1 MRKKHIKKGILQLE
15 GKKRKQN
22 DRFLGAIAVPIP
34 AQVETKFIGGIVNK
48 IFCGWRQKRKLKF
61 IKQKQKR
68 NAH

>member
-1 MRKKHIKKGILQLE
+1 MRKKHIRKGILQLE

-22 DRFLGAIAVPIP
+22 DRLGAIAVPIP

-61 IKQKQKR
+61 VKQKQKR